1 MLGAAALMLP
11 LVAVFLSSIAFG
23 QGAVAPSTGGNVYN
37 VYPLG
42 VTGPEG
48 SFTGL
53 LAAYYLCASNGDG
66 NKACPARVKPGD
78 TILVHAGTYLD
89 DPAHYS
95 FNGLGTP
102 FDGTYYLT
110 AKGTANKPISIV
122 AAGDG
127 PVIFDGG
134 GIYLGHPRNHNLFNV
149 MAADYHVF
157 NGITVQNTDIGFLA
171 GIKDIAG
178 ARGLTIENSTIQN
191 VGFGIC
197 NKVGCACAGQA
208 SVPARLG
215 YSHERSQCLA
225 P

>member
-1 MLGAAALMLP
+1 MGSWRRLGIGWRMMGAAALVLP
-11 LVAVFLSSIAFG
+11 LLAIPVAFG
-23 QGAVAPSTGGNVYN
+23 QNQDTGGNVYN

-42 VTGPEG
+42 VSPPAG

-53 LAAYYLCASNGDG
+53 LAAYFLCASNGDG

-95 FNGLGTP
+95 FAGLGTP

-110 AKGTANKPISIV
+110 AKGTAHKPISIV

-134 GIYLGHPRNHNLFNV
+134 GNHNLFNV
-149 MAADYHVF
+149 MAADYNLF
-157 NGITVQNTDIGFLA
+157 KGITVQNTQIGFLA
-171 GIKDIAG
+171 GIKDVAG
-178 ARGLTIENSTIQN
+178 ATGITIENITIQN

-197 NKVGCACAGQA
+197 GGTKVTVK
-208 SVPARLG
+208 SDSSTPRLPP
-215 YSHERSQCLA
+215 CPTL
-225 P
+225 